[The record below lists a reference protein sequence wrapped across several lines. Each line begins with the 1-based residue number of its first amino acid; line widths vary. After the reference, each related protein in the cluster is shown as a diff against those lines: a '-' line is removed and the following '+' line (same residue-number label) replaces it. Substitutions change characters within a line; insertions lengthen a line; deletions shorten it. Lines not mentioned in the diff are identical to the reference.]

1 MTREMTQANDLIAKM
16 LERTAVL
23 IRMKS
28 LNLDFQWLQEFD
40 LQQIMDSCGRIS
52 ACLAGSSI
60 TMTNFQREAIQNP
73 AFAAYYAALLPM
85 FPEEP
90 SEDPKPTPSHIG
102 RYGYV
107 NYHHPVPARPKAPS
121 HRSVLM
127 DRLSKLLELYWDNG
141 LDITASPRDDL
152 MEVLGRD
159 QLDAR
164 ARLVY
169 LLNFAVAEQSEE
181 EKQAAILGLESCVDP
196 PIRLDEWQKELLK
209 KPFTATRSLFQTAE
223 FEEVCTLLRSCPEL
237 VDIIKL
243 LHKKEITENLSLN
256 DYLSFAGD
264 AAECCALLSAVA
276 GQLGSED
283 TAEFISFWKKN
294 KCAMD
299 QLRRMEHR
307 IAAYPTQDWDSV
319 FSTYSGY
326 VNLLYGTRFKTIDLS
341 SVRNYQEDILTYAII
356 HNKKQF
362 IKLVDEHAEQFLSL
376 PRDSL
381 LLQEELYRN
390 RFNLNELTEA
400 DLGACMWMR
409 SSGLDVEKLTQGRN
423 YTFPELSALYEASA
437 LYITLYQLLQ
447 SGSQD
452 YRLRVLRQL
461 RKRDVLKPYM
471 EPELPQ
477 LAEKL
482 DIKPLYSWKEQE
494 FGHITGLTAEDAA
507 QMLIHFDSI
516 SRLLP
521 GMRCRT
527 DAILVLKNLAAL
539 EQVDSLDALKENI
552 ICFDA
557 EWHALSEE
565 MGLSEEFLTL
575 HRDTIIAFLC
585 KNGAYIT
592 RTYRE
597 CLDKTQRESFYRVV
611 KAELMGQLRALKYFE
626 GDLQRELDAPLTERV
641 KEGWS
646 KNISIAKSD
655 MEVRECDDFF
665 STMLLGVQPQETC
678 MSYVDGVYRSCL
690 LSSFDSN
697 KKVLYVFL
705 HGRVVGRAFLRLTKG
720 RLTGTAKETRGD
732 SFTFVDLEDVAASR
746 QNERSAQE
754 ELTLF
759 LESPYISGVHP
770 EQDDQV
776 RKLLI
781 ELACEKA
788 DELGTMLVL
797 SMDYCPPD
805 QTFTQTLFEIYISKS
820 KAGAQY
826 LDSLDGQATVSE
838 ERSYKANRFLVRE
851 YIPLR
856 AK

>member
-264 AAECCALLSAVA
+264 AAECCVLLSAVA

-283 TAEFISFWKKN
+283 TAEFISFWKK
-294 KCAMD
+294 
-299 QLRRMEHR
+299 
-307 IAAYPTQDWDSV
+307 TSV
-319 FSTYSGY
+319 LWMSFGVWST
-326 VNLLYGTRFKTIDLS
+326 
-341 SVRNYQEDILTYAII
+341 
-356 HNKKQF
+356 
-362 IKLVDEHAEQFLSL
+362 
-376 PRDSL
+376 
-381 LLQEELYRN
+381 
-390 RFNLNELTEA
+390 
-400 DLGACMWMR
+400 
-409 SSGLDVEKLTQGRN
+409 
-423 YTFPELSALYEASA
+423 
-437 LYITLYQLLQ
+437 
-447 SGSQD
+447 GSQRT
-452 YRLRVLRQL
+452 RLRIGILYS
-461 RKRDVLKPYM
+461 PHTAAMSICFM
-471 EPELPQ
+471 EPVSRRLIC
-477 LAEKL
+477 LVFGT
-482 DIKPLYSWKEQE
+482 IK
-494 FGHITGLTAEDAA
+494 
-507 QMLIHFDSI
+507 
-516 SRLLP
+516 
-521 GMRCRT
+521 RT
-527 DAILVLKNLAAL
+527 
-539 EQVDSLDALKENI
+539 S
-552 ICFDA
+552 
-557 EWHALSEE
+557 
-565 MGLSEEFLTL
+565 
-575 HRDTIIAFLC
+575 
-585 KNGAYIT
+585 
-592 RTYRE
+592 
-597 CLDKTQRESFYRVV
+597 
-611 KAELMGQLRALKYFE
+611 
-626 GDLQRELDAPLTERV
+626 
-641 KEGWS
+641 
-646 KNISIAKSD
+646 
-655 MEVRECDDFF
+655 
-665 STMLLGVQPQETC
+665 
-678 MSYVDGVYRSCL
+678 
-690 LSSFDSN
+690 
-697 KKVLYVFL
+697 
-705 HGRVVGRAFLRLTKG
+705 
-720 RLTGTAKETRGD
+720 
-732 SFTFVDLEDVAASR
+732 
-746 QNERSAQE
+746 
-754 ELTLF
+754 
-759 LESPYISGVHP
+759 
-770 EQDDQV
+770 
-776 RKLLI
+776 
-781 ELACEKA
+781 
-788 DELGTMLVL
+788 
-797 SMDYCPPD
+797 
-805 QTFTQTLFEIYISKS
+805 
-820 KAGAQY
+820 
-826 LDSLDGQATVSE
+826 
-838 ERSYKANRFLVRE
+838 
-851 YIPLR
+851 
-856 AK
+856 